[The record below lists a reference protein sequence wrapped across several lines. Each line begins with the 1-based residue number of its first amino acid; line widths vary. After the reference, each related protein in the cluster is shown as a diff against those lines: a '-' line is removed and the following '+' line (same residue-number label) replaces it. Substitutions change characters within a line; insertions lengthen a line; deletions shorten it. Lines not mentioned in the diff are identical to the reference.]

1 MVRLEFFGLC
11 PKISVLP
18 SLPMNMPKTHVFN
31 QRHPGLFSANI
42 NANQPWHRTSQAMG
56 DHGLF
61 FLGRLMLVFWA
72 GFCS

>member
-1 MVRLEFFGLC
+1 
-11 PKISVLP
+11 
-18 SLPMNMPKTHVFN
+18 MNMPKTHVFN

-61 FLGRLMLVFWA
+61 FLGRLMLVFLA